1 MATVAKAG
9 GSPQLKWLAA
19 AVVVLIVVALGVW
32 AGTRDQIAAV
42 RPADQAY
49 LRTNRAKPGVIVTPS
64 GLQYQVLR
72 SGSGPRA
79 EKTDTV
85 AVHYEGRLVDGTIFD
100 STYQRGQP
108 AIFPVDQVI
117 PGWTEGLQL
126 MNAGSKYRFVI
137 PPSLGYGTRGAAGV
151 IPPGATLVFDV
162 ELLAI
167 KGK

>member
-1 MATVAKAG
+1 MATVAKTG

-19 AVVVLIVVALGVW
+19 VVVVLVLVLAGIWV
-32 AGTRDQIAAV
+32 GTRDQIAAV

-49 LRTNRAKPGVIVTPS
+49 LRANRGKPGVVVTAS

-72 SGSGPRA
+72 QGSGAKA
-79 EKTDTV
+79 ERTDTV
-85 AVHYEGRLVDGTIFD
+85 AVHYEGRLIDGTIFD

-126 MNAGSKYRFVI
+126 MNAGAKYRFVI
-137 PPSLGYGTRGAAGV
+137 PPSLGYGTRGAAGI